1 MTRPV
6 GLLLCLLA
14 ACGQTESSDGVDSTH
29 FIPLQRDFAGY
40 RQWRAFDLG
49 VAPADSVH
57 PEGRRVV
64 YLNQSPPSGSTTFP
78 TGTVLVKTV
87 TPSDGSAA
95 SVFAMAKRGGT
106 YNSQGAVG
114 WEWFELQDG
123 SDGTA
128 LIVWRG
134 ITPPSGEGYGGDVV
148 GGACNTCH
156 GSHKDNDYVA
166 SAALLLA
173 SF

>member
-1 MTRPV
+1 MRCA
-6 GLLLCLLA
+6 GLALLLA
-14 ACGQTESSDGVDSTH
+14 AACGSSTSDAPAEH
-29 FIPLQRDFAGY
+29 FVPLQRDFAGY
-40 RQWRAFDLG
+40 RQWRAYDLG
-49 VAPADSVH
+49 VETADSVH
-57 PEGRRVV
+57 AAGRRTVH
-64 YLNQSPPSGSTTFP
+64 LNLLPPSESTAFP
-78 TGTVLVKTV
+78 SGTILVKTIEA
-87 TPSDGSAA
+87 TDGTATNI
-95 SVFAMAKRGGT
+95 FAMAKRGGS

-134 ITPPSGEGYGGDVV
+134 ITPPTGEGYGGDVV

-156 GSHKDNDYVA
+156 GLHADNDYVA
-166 SAALLLA
+166 STALLLT

>member
-1 MTRPV
+1 MTRV
-6 GLLLCLLA
+6 FGFFLLLV
-14 ACGQTESSDGVDSTH
+14 ACGQSDGGTTDSTDH
-29 FIPLQRDFAGY
+29 FIPLQRDFTNY

-49 VAPADSVH
+49 VAAADSVH

-64 YLNQSPPSGSTTFP
+64 CLNQAPSSGSTAFP
-78 TGTVLVKTV
+78 TGTILVKTV
-87 TPSDGSAA
+87 TPSDGSTA
-95 SVFAMAKRGGT
+95 SIFAMAKRGGT
-106 YNSQGAVG
+106 YNAQGAVG

-134 ITPPSGEGYGGDVV
+134 ITPPSGEGYGNVV

-156 GSHKDNDYVA
+156 GLHQDNDYVA
-166 SAALLLA
+166 SSAILLG
-173 SF
+173 SFQ

>member
-1 MTRPV
+1 VKRAWA
-6 GLLLCLLA
+6 LLALTLA
-14 ACGQTESSDGVDSTH
+14 ACGTTDDAATAEH

-49 VAPADSVH
+49 TAPADAVH

-64 YLNQSPPSGSTTFP
+64 YLNQAPPSGSAAFP
-78 TGTVLVKTV
+78 AGTILVKTV
-87 TPSDGSAA
+87 TPSAGSPA
-95 SVFAMAKRGGT
+95 SIFAMAKRGGS

-114 WEWFELQDG
+114 WEWFELQDA

-134 ITPPSGEGYGGDVV
+134 ITPPTGEGYGGDVI

-156 GSHKDNDYVA
+156 GAHQDNDYVA
-166 SAALLLA
+166 STALLLA
-173 SF
+173 GF